1 MSDKR
6 TAEEG
11 RFAGLALAE
20 EELVARV
27 AWCYYHDG
35 LTQNDIGERLG
46 LPRLKISRLLEK
58 GRQSGVI
65 RADQLPLRGLP
76 GAGNRATAAL
86 WPEAGARDACPEYPA
101 DERAAGHWCGAV
113 ADGRAG
119 ARPAVSGGVR

>member
-1 MSDKR
+1 MSEKR
-6 TAEEG
+6 ITEEN
-11 RFAGLALAE
+11 RYAGLALAE

-65 RADQLPLRGLP
+65 RVQINSRYEAVWRWKVNSSSVLASRLPAYCRRSILR
-76 GAGNRATAAL
+76 R
-86 WPEAGARDACPEYPA
+86 
-101 DERAAGHWCGAV
+101 
-113 ADGRAG
+113 
-119 ARPAVSGGVR
+119 